1 MDWSALHVPDEL
13 SVAFQI
19 LYFATAI
26 GVILVVLLE
35 NRNPL
40 KTISWVII
48 LLLLPVIGLIFY
60 FFFGQNTRK
69 LIIVSRR
76 TYRRIMRRPVK
87 YLLPQIRQIVP
98 EEIESLVNLNYK
110 NAHAPV
116 LTCSDIE
123 IYTDGG
129 SMYEALKTAIEGAKD
144 HIHLQFYIFD
154 DDEVGCMF
162 KKLLIAKAREGVKVR
177 LLYDDVGNWQVKN
190 SFFREMK
197 AVGIEVACFLRVV
210 FPLFTSKVNYRNH
223 RKLAIIDAETGFIG
237 GMNIANRYRTGLSW
251 GGWRD
256 THISFKG
263 AGVQGLQSSFLIDWY
278 AATRM
283 LLSEKK
289 YFPPYGISSLSS
301 LIQIV
306 SGGPIGHWPSLL
318 QATVLIIS
326 RAKHHLYIQTP
337 YLLPTESINMALQ
350 SAARSGVDVRIMIP
364 YRCDAFMPGLASLSY
379 VGALLRAGVKVY
391 RYRPG
396 FLHSKL
402 IVCDDYI
409 SVVGSANMDFRSFE
423 HNFETNAYLY
433 GKEIALRFKHIFL
446 EDELFCSQLS
456 YKSWKQRPLH
466 KRFLESLMRLFSP
479 LL

>member
-1 MDWSALHVPDEL
+1 MIWTAFHVPDAL
-13 SVAFQI
+13 SVAFQV

-26 GVILVVLLE
+26 GVILVVVLE

-48 LLLLPVIGLIFY
+48 LLLLPIIGLVFY

-76 TYRRIMRRPVK
+76 TYRRIMRRPIK
-87 YLLPQIRQIVP
+87 YLLPQIRQIIP
-98 EEIESLVNLNYK
+98 EEVESLVTLNYR

-123 IYTDGG
+123 IFTDGG
-129 SMYEALKTAIEGAKD
+129 NMYEALKRAIRSAKD
-144 HIHLQFYIFD
+144 HIHLQFYIFS
-154 DDEVGCMF
+154 DDEVGREF
-162 KKLLIAKAREGVKVR
+162 RDLLIFKAREGVKIR

-190 SFFREMK
+190 SFYREMTK
-197 AVGIEVACFLRVV
+197 VGIEVSCFLRVA
-210 FPLFTSKVNYRNH
+210 FPLLTSKVNYRNH
-223 RKLAIIDAETGFIG
+223 RKLVIIDGEVGFIG
-237 GMNIANRYRTGLSW
+237 GMNIADRYRIGLPW

-256 THISFKG
+256 THLSFKG

-278 AATRM
+278 TATKM

-289 YFPPYGISSLSS
+289 YFPPYSISSSSS
-301 LIQIV
+301 LIQVV

-326 RAKHHLYIQTP
+326 RAKRYLYIQTP
-337 YLLPTESINMALQ
+337 YLLPTEGINLALQ
-350 SAARSGVDVRIMIP
+350 SAARSGVDVRVMIP

-379 VGALLRAGVKVY
+379 VGALLRAGIKVY

-402 IVCDDYI
+402 IVCDDFV

-433 GKEIALRFKHIFL
+433 GKEIALRLKHVFL
-446 EDELFCSQLS
+446 EDEFFCTQLT
-456 YKSWKQRPLH
+456 YKSW
-466 KRFLESLMRLFSP
+466 
-479 LL
+479 